1 MSKDKGPPS
10 LLAHNFSTV
19 HGSRCE
25 NLAWLGGWMV
35 GNVQIPG
42 IYSTKIKT
50 LGNGPLS
57 KRGRKG
63 LEREGLGLQISPGCG
78 LQPDS

>member
-1 MSKDKGPPS
+1 
-10 LLAHNFSTV
+10 
-19 HGSRCE
+19 
-25 NLAWLGGWMV
+25 MV